1 MEKKN
6 SRSGSRIP
14 ADMRILQS
22 NSLIVEVSEVT
33 GQFPWIEKIITKNS
47 GYTEPMEMTA
57 EAAAKHI
64 SVFDAKNVAFK
75 GSYCTEGDGIGI
87 VIRTGKFTVGFQG
100 IANKNWLLINISC
113 IIIQNNFF

>member
-1 MEKKN
+1 
-6 SRSGSRIP
+6 
-14 ADMRILQS
+14 MRILQS

-33 GQFPWIEKIITKNS
+33 GQFFLNIKKIITKNS

-87 VIRTGKFTVGFQG
+87 VIRTGKFTVGFLG
-100 IANKNWLLINISC
+100 IANKIDHL
-113 IIIQNNFF
+113 

>member
-1 MEKKN
+1 
-6 SRSGSRIP
+6 
-14 ADMRILQS
+14 
-22 NSLIVEVSEVT
+22 
-33 GQFPWIEKIITKNS
+33 
-47 GYTEPMEMTA
+47 MEMTA

-100 IANKNWLLINISC
+100 IANKN
-113 IIIQNNFF
+113 